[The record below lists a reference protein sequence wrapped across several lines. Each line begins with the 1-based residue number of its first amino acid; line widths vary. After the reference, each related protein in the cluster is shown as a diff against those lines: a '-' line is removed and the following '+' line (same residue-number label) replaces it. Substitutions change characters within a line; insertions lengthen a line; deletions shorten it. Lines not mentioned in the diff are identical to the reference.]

1 MGEKDNTWRHR
12 FQKMYRVLFGIMEVF
27 IHWLFGL
34 VYGGQK
40 QSMPPIRDLLLL
52 ESATTIALKI
62 RTKKITSE
70 QALDSYITRIK
81 EVNPVLNCV
90 VADRF
95 DEARKEA
102 RAADDL
108 IKSGTI
114 PEETLAK
121 EKPFLG
127 VPFTTKDCISVK
139 GLIHSAG
146 LVCRKNILAEEDAA
160 VIANL
165 RQAGAI
171 PIALTNVSELCM
183 WWESANHVHGRTNN
197 PYNTSRIVGGS
208 SGGEGCAQA
217 SAASAFG
224 IGSDIGGSI
233 RMPAFFNGV
242 FGHKPS
248 PLAISNAGQYPEPV
262 TEEQNKFLGIGP
274 ICRRAEDLLPI
285 LKVISKNLP
294 RLRLDEPVDIKK
306 IKFYYQE
313 SDGGSNFVSQ
323 VSPDIKELFGRI
335 SLHLEKAHSIKTNK
349 VAFSRFKKSGP
360 MWFANM
366 KAQAGPTFPEQ
377 LTNLKGCINPWWE
390 LVKWTVGKSEHT
402 FIGLATCLLEK
413 GGCRYGDDKHQYL
426 VKERDELRLEVLD
439 VLGDDGVL
447 LYPTHPTSAPYHNQP
462 LAKPFNF
469 SYTGLINVL
478 KLPATAIPMGLDR
491 HGLPI
496 GIQVVSN
503 DGNDRLCLAVAR
515 ELEKAFGGWVPPEV
529 QA

>member
-1 MGEKDNTWRHR
+1 MGQSTNSWRSHWR
-12 FQKMYRVLFGIMEVF
+12 KVNRVIFGVVEVLV
-27 IHWLFGL
+27 HWFFGL
-34 VYGGQK
+34 VYGGSK
-40 QSMPPIRDLLLL
+40 ESMPPIRDLLLL
-52 ESATTIALKI
+52 ESASTIAFKI

-70 QALDSYITRIK
+70 QVLDSYIARIK
-81 EVNPVLNCV
+81 EVNPTLNCIV
-90 VADRF
+90 TNRF
-95 DEARKEA
+95 EEARKEA
-102 RAADDL
+102 RAADEL

-114 PEETLAK
+114 SEETLAK

-127 VPFTTKDCISVK
+127 VPFTTKDCIAVK
-139 GLIHSAG
+139 GLIHSSG
-146 LVCRKNILAEEDAA
+146 LVCRKHIRAEEDAA
-160 VIANL
+160 AITRL
-165 RQAGAI
+165 KHAGAI

-183 WWESANHVHGRTNN
+183 WWESANHVHGRTKN
-197 PYNTSRIVGGS
+197 PYDTSRIVGGS

-233 RMPAFFNGV
+233 RMPAFFNGI

-248 PLAISNAGQYPEPV
+248 PLAVPNSGQYPEPI
-262 TEEQNKFLGIGP
+262 TDEQNKFLGIGP
-274 ICRRAEDLLPI
+274 MCRRAEDLLPI
-285 LKVISKNLP
+285 LKVISNNLP

-313 SDGGSNFVSQ
+313 SDGGANMVSP

-335 SLHLEKAHSIKTNK
+335 NLHLEKAHGIKTSK
-349 VAFSRFKKSGP
+349 VCFSRFVKSAP

-366 KAQAGPTFPEQ
+366 KAPSGPTFPEQ

-390 LVKWTVGKSEHT
+390 LLKWIFGRSDHT

-426 VKERDELRLEVLD
+426 VKERDALRLELLD
-439 VLGDDGVL
+439 ILGDDGVL
-447 LYPTHPTSAPYHNQP
+447 LYPTHPTAAPYHNQP

-496 GIQVVSN
+496 GIQAVSN

-515 ELEKAFGGWVPPEV
+515 ELEKAFGGWTPPEV